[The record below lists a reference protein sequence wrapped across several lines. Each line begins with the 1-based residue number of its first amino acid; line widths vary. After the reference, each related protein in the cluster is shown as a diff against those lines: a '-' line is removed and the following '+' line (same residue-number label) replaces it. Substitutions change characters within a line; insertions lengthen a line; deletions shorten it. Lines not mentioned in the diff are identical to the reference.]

1 MVACQYQV
9 EILWLLMNQGA
20 DGAQS
25 SWGLSTYFTKVK
37 DGVADLYEF
46 ASRVNFVGIILWHGF
61 YDDRDCMIWV

>member
-1 MVACQYQV
+1 
-9 EILWLLMNQGA
+9 MNQGA

-46 ASRVNFVGIILWHGF
+46 ASRVNFVGIILWHDF
-61 YDDRDCMIWV
+61 CDDRDRMIWV

>member
-1 MVACQYQV
+1 
-9 EILWLLMNQGA
+9 MNQGA

-46 ASRVNFVGIILWHGF
+46 ASRVNFVAWFL
-61 YDDRDCMIWV
+61 

>member
-1 MVACQYQV
+1 
-9 EILWLLMNQGA
+9 MNQRT

-46 ASRVNFVGIILWHGF
+46 ASRVNFVDIVSWYGF
-61 YDDRDCMIWV
+61 YYDRDRMIWV